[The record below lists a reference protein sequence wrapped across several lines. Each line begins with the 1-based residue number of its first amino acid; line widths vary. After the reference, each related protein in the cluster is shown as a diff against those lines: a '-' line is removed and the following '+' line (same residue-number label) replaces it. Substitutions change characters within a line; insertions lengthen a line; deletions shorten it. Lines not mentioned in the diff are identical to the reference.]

1 MLTPIAIKVLSPNSI
16 GKRKLKPYQIYY
28 LLEGFDIK
36 DNGYM
41 YIQSYRL
48 KADTLYQNYFS
59 EKGVPHVSIS
69 AIVGENGSGKSSL
82 VEFYMRLINNF
93 AAATIGEYEVNPG
106 AKHLHYINNIEGE
119 FYYLIDKVPYRLRVQ
134 SRNVILENYSS
145 TGRRTESN
153 SEEFLLYNT
162 AYIFDNEMST
172 EHVENDSDIS
182 PMQAWRLPKH
192 KQGQSEEYILNI
204 IYKHFFYSY
213 ISNYSIYA
221 YNTTDFC
228 NECNSND
235 YEAII
240 RKENKKKK
248 YDCENKNWLSGI
260 FHKNDGYQTPIVLTP
275 FRTQGNIDIN
285 TENTLSKERLMTL
298 LIMPRS
304 QFRTINGHLVVSG
317 FKLTKKKTVYNAK
330 YLNRTLG
337 FKRLQQK
344 GYEKFQALIVQ
355 YWSEAIA
362 VELQEYA
369 GSRIAYGE
377 AVGYLVYKTLKIS
390 SKYRQYNSFFKN
402 HSNIAH
408 KIDEEAL
415 KHLIETLNID
425 HSHITK
431 KIRQILAYIIYGT
444 YEFKD
449 TFQSFDI
456 EEISQNMEKIM
467 FQRQAYTDD
476 IQKKQFIFSIDDLVP
491 PPIYDVNIE
500 LEDNK
505 DKTPILFETLSSG
518 ERQQTYSIS
527 ALLYHLSNLESVWQD
542 SNKQRIAYG
551 HVNVIMEEIELYF
564 HPELQRTYIKNV
576 LDGIKQVQLAH
587 IESINIC
594 FVTHSPF
601 VLSDIPSRNI
611 LALKIE
617 DEYVNISSRQMST
630 FGANIHDM
638 LKNSFFLE
646 HGPIGAY
653 ADWVIRNIIKKMEMV
668 SKGHMNVNT
677 LNVHE
682 EIMLIDEPIVRM
694 ALLDEYH
701 RVVPNN
707 DPELRIKELQ
717 LQIQE
722 LKKQKLKN
730 RK

>member
-16 GKRKLKPYQIYY
+16 GKRKLKPYQTYY
-28 LLEGFDIK
+28 LLEGFEIE

-41 YIQSYRL
+41 YIQPYRL
-48 KADTLYQNYFS
+48 EPDILYQDYFS
-59 EKGVPHVSIS
+59 ENETPHISIS

-82 VEFYMRLINNF
+82 IEFYMRLVNNF
-93 AAATIGEYEVNPG
+93 AAATIGEHEINPG
-106 AKHLHYINNIEGE
+106 TRHLHYINNIKGE
-119 FYYLIDKVPYRLRVQ
+119 FYYLIDKVPYRLQIQ
-134 SRNVILENYSS
+134 SRNVILEHYSP
-145 TGRRTESN
+145 TGRKSQSG
-153 SEEFLLYNT
+153 SEEFICCNT
-162 AYIFDNEMST
+162 AYIYNNEMSR
-172 EHVENDSDIS
+172 EYMENDSEVS
-182 PMQAWRLPKH
+182 PMQVWKLPKR
-192 KQGQSEEYILNI
+192 KQGQSEEYILNT

-221 YNTTDFC
+221 YNTTDFRD
-228 NECNSND
+228 ECNSDD

-240 RKENKKKK
+240 RKEKKKK
-248 YDCENKNWLSGI
+248 YDYESRNWLNGI
-260 FHKNDGYQTPIVLTP
+260 FHKNDGYQTPVVLTP
-275 FRTQGNIDIN
+275 FRTKGNIDIN
-285 TENTLSKERLMTL
+285 TENTLSRERLMTL
-298 LIMPRS
+298 LIMPKS
-304 QFRTINGHLVVSG
+304 QFRTINGHLTVSG
-317 FKLTKKKTVYNAK
+317 LKLTKKNTEYNAK
-330 YLNRTLG
+330 YLNRNLG

-344 GYEKFQALIVQ
+344 GFDKFKSLILS
-355 YWSEAIA
+355 YWSKAIA
-362 VELQEYA
+362 IDLQEYA
-369 GSRIAYGE
+369 DSRIAYEE

-390 SKYRQYNSFFKN
+390 SNYRQYNSFFRK
-402 HSNIAH
+402 HSNIAY
-408 KIDEEAL
+408 KIDEKAL
-415 KHLIETLNID
+415 SGLIEALNID

-431 KIRQILAYIIYGT
+431 KIRQILAYILYGT
-444 YEFKD
+444 YEFSGTSK
-449 TFQSFDI
+449 SFEINKISNKVEDI
-456 EEISQNMEKIM
+456 VSQKQI
-467 FQRQAYTDD
+467 YTDD
-476 IQKKQFIFSIDDLVP
+476 TQERQFIFSIDDLVP

-500 LEDNK
+500 LEDTK

-542 SNKQRIAYG
+542 SHKQRVAYR

-576 LDGIKQVQLAH
+576 LDGIKQIRPTH

-617 DEYVNISSRQMST
+617 DEYVYASSKQMST

-653 ADWVIRNIIKKMEMV
+653 ADWVIRNIINKMEMV
-668 SKGHMNVNT
+668 SKGNMNINT
-677 LNVHE
+677 SHIHE

-701 RVVPNN
+701 RVFPDNGT
-707 DPELRIKELQ
+707 ELKIKELQ
-717 LQIQE
+717 RQIE
-722 LKKQKLKN
+722 ELKN